1 MRSNSRLAMD
11 DDRQV
16 KDTARRIQWR
26 EAIAP
31 RLQPI
36 VTRVAGAIAERLNR
50 EIEAG
55 HDASV
60 FIFALWLAILKDG
73 LLDWGLNLIGIGLI
87 PIVGQIPGWL
97 VSGILYY
104 FLWGKGWFR
113 RTKIR
118 VGYWVLA
125 LFFDNLPG
133 FEELPLTTI
142 EVCLAWWM
150 IRHRARQAETELRA
164 HEQKMRATLEAG

>member
-1 MRSNSRLAMD
+1 MD
-11 DDRQV
+11 DDGQINHA
-16 KDTARRIQWR
+16 ARRIQWR

-31 RLQPI
+31 RFQP
-36 VTRVAGAIAERLNR
+36 VVSRAAGAIAERLNR

-55 HDASV
+55 HDTSV
-60 FIFALWLAILKDG
+60 FLFALGLALLKDG
-73 LLDWGLNLIGIGLI
+73 LLDWGLNLLGIGLI

-118 VGYWVLA
+118 ISYWILA

-133 FEELPLTTI
+133 FEELPLTII
-142 EVCLAWWM
+142 EVGFAWWV

-164 HEQKMRATLEAG
+164 HEREMRATLEAA